1 MAQGCQTPDDN
12 WCLTEQAHHQACTAA
27 AASGDDV
34 GVATCEWCPAR
45 RPAGPSEGSL
55 SLPVF
60 SHSFLSLGCSL
71 SFSLDNSVAHSLKHT
86 HSLFAVC
93 SLALLLSLA
102 HARAL
107 SLSLFHGFSPASQ
120 SRTRDEKTEE
130 EKLTEK
136 NVESRSKILISTS
149 R

>member
-71 SFSLDNSVAHSLKHT
+71 SFSLDHSVAHSLKHT

-107 SLSLFHGFSPASQ
+107 SLSLFHGFSHGFLVRGFVNKRPW
-120 SRTRDEKTEE
+120 
-130 EKLTEK
+130 
-136 NVESRSKILISTS
+136 
-149 R
+149 

>member
-60 SHSFLSLGCSL
+60 SHPFLSLGCSL
-71 SFSLDNSVAHSLKHT
+71 SFSLDHSVAHSLKHT
-86 HSLFAVC
+86 LSLFAVC

-107 SLSLFHGFSPASQ
+107 SLSLFHGFSHGLFGEGVREQTAMVN
-120 SRTRDEKTEE
+120 TEQYGDAP
-130 EKLTEK
+130 
-136 NVESRSKILISTS
+136 VCM
-149 R
+149 

>member
-1 MAQGCQTPDDN
+1 MC
-12 WCLTEQAHHQACTAA
+12 WCWGHLYSRVPYAL
-27 AASGDDV
+27 
-34 GVATCEWCPAR
+34 CP
-45 RPAGPSEGSL
+45 PP

-60 SHSFLSLGCSL
+60 SHPFLSLGCSL

-107 SLSLFHGFSPASQ
+107 SLSLFHGFSHGLFGEGVRVQTAMG
-120 SRTRDEKTEE
+120 EY
-130 EKLTEK
+130 
-136 NVESRSKILISTS
+136 
-149 R
+149 

>member
-1 MAQGCQTPDDN
+1 MAQGCQIPDDN
-12 WCLTEQAHHQACTAA
+12 WCLTERVHHQACTAA

-45 RPAGPSEGSL
+45 RPAGHSEGSL

-60 SHSFLSLGCSL
+60 SHPFLSLGCSL
-71 SFSLDNSVAHSLKHT
+71 SFSLDHSVAHSLKHT

-107 SLSLFHGFSPASQ
+107 SLSLFHGFSHG
-120 SRTRDEKTEE
+120 
-130 EKLTEK
+130 
-136 NVESRSKILISTS
+136 
-149 R
+149 